1 MDFKCSAPFI
11 VNYPDV
17 LAITTFFISSLLLAL
32 RNHKKKIFGKMY
44 LQFSSENV
52 ITIYFPTKSCHFHAS
67 WFSFLKTQFNYLL
80 EGTHYTF
87 LFMIYFPSRKCV
99 NHSVLDYSSPGSS
112 LHGILQAIILE
123 WVASPF
129 SRVSSICRDWTRL
142 HCRQIALQADS
153 KDTIWAMREA
163 RKVAVKV
170 WSIEPQRSVSL
181 DSGYL
186 WDRNY
191 FHNNSFFFFPS
202 FINICTNSAK
212 ARVKETLGI

>member
-1 MDFKCSAPFI
+1 MFCPIYCKLPRCLGNYNIFYIQPASCSQK
-11 VNYPDV
+11 
-17 LAITTFFISSLLLAL
+17 SQ
-32 RNHKKKIFGKMY
+32 KKIFGKMY

-129 SRVSSICRDWTRL
+129 SRVSSTCRDWTRL

-153 KDTIWAMREA
+153 KDTIWAMREPG
-163 RKVAVKV
+163 RWLSKCG
-170 WSIEPQRSVSL
+170 P
-181 DSGYL
+181 
-186 WDRNY
+186 
-191 FHNNSFFFFPS
+191 
-202 FINICTNSAK
+202 
-212 ARVKETLGI
+212 